1 MAGSIRKA
9 RDGALVAD
17 ISIEGK
23 RRTKRCRTR
32 AEAQAWLAE
41 IHGPADEKR
50 SATLLEARQLSLKE
64 RWAGRAYERTAAI
77 YSQSAVDWFGPACLV
92 SEITAPKVSAWRD
105 YLLQQG
111 NRPATVNRKM
121 SALRAM
127 LSDACLHGHLSSV
140 PALPQQ
146 LRCNNTKD
154 RVITDRERDGMMAAL
169 VQLGEPA
176 AADLLDF
183 LLETAARYG
192 EAERL
197 RCRDVDL
204 AKKRVTFWQ
213 TKNGKPRTIPLTTRA
228 VSAIE
233 SHLTPFPERRVWPFD
248 YRRFSH
254 LFSQAK
260 AAIGV
265 EDPALTIHTTR
276 HTCATKLSSAGV
288 SLHHL
293 MTFGGWTSLASVQRY
308 LHLQT
313 DALATCVAALEG

>member
-17 ISIEGK
+17 ISIDGR

-32 AEAQAWLAE
+32 AEAKAWLAGF
-41 IHGPADEKR
+41 HGPIHQKHNFSLA
-50 SATLLEARQLSLKE
+50 EARMLSLKE
-64 RWAGRAYERTAAI
+64 RWAGRAYERTAEI
-77 YSQSAVDWFGPACLV
+77 YSQAAVDFFGPSCLV
-92 SEITAPKVSAWRD
+92 TEITATKVAAWRD

-121 SALRAM
+121 SSLRAM
-127 LSDACLHGHLSSV
+127 LSDACLHGHLSAI
-140 PALPQQ
+140 PALPKQ
-146 LRCNNTKD
+146 LQCHNTKD
-154 RVITDRERDGMMAAL
+154 RVITDQERDGMMAAL
-169 VQLGEPA
+169 LQMGEPA
-176 AADLLDF
+176 AASLLDF

-204 AKKRVTFWQ
+204 PRKRVTFWQ
-213 TKNGKPRTIPLTTRA
+213 TKNGKPRTIPLTARA
-228 VSAIE
+228 VAAIE
-233 SHLTPFPERRVWPFD
+233 PHLSPFPERRVWP
-248 YRRFSH
+248 YEYKRFSH

-260 AAIGV
+260 QAIGV
-265 EDPALTIHTTR
+265 EDPAMTIHTTR

-313 DALATCVAALEG
+313 DALATCVKALEG